1 MNMVNNNI
9 TLGVPTIIGKNGIEE
24 VIELDL
30 SDDEKE
36 NLKLSAQTVV
46 SSINILKDNK

>member
-1 MNMVNNNI
+1 
-9 TLGVPTIIGKNGIEE
+9 
-24 VIELDL
+24 L

-46 SSINILKDNK
+46 SSINILKDNKWNKHLKYIM